1 MFGFV
6 VFSVQ
11 MIREI
16 IKSSFCP
23 VDHNLNSATQY
34 AEVVVSCKTN
44 SFAGRGD
51 TAISTSV
58 FLTEHIST
66 MLLNSISE
74 KNTSGLFQNWL
85 INKEIKVQR
94 RRQKDRKASSTF
106 TVHALSLVTLQQYSP
121 FDVLSRQCYAE
132 NSAEKWYWNRVILL
146 YFIGPSLS
154 RLGIWG
160 WRGVY
165 VSVACLW

>member
-6 VFSVQ
+6 VFSMQ

-74 KNTSGLFQNWL
+74 KNTFGLFQNWL
-85 INKEIKVQR
+85 INKEIK
-94 RRQKDRKASSTF
+94 
-106 TVHALSLVTLQQYSP
+106 
-121 FDVLSRQCYAE
+121 
-132 NSAEKWYWNRVILL
+132 
-146 YFIGPSLS
+146 
-154 RLGIWG
+154 
-160 WRGVY
+160 
-165 VSVACLW
+165 